1 MRKII
6 GFVLLAL
13 GAALLAIGVVATTW
27 APGQVKKTPVDVNT
41 TTRLDGTAAKF
52 DAVTGALGEA
62 RPIGITSLTRTDSEA
77 SNDSVAVFVAQQCVV
92 FTDAGDVPDCGTAG
106 TAGGAGDDR
115 VVSIG
120 VDRFATDRVSALA
133 VDEEGY
139 IPAQF
144 MTKQHDGIV
153 NKFPFDTE
161 QKSYPYW
168 DSLTGQ
174 AWPAEFVDVE
184 DMQGLETYHF
194 RVTIDRVA
202 VAEVA
207 EKTPGFYGNV
217 ADIWVEP
224 ATGAIVR
231 QAQDQ
236 QRYLESGDQVL
247 DLQADFTDDQ
257 INTSVAD
264 TKDSVKQL
272 DTILKTAPLVGFI
285 GGGLLLVAGAF
296 LVLSTRK
303 KDDDTTSEHIKK
315 PVPAGI

>member
-13 GAALLAIGVVATTW
+13 AAALLAIGVVATVW
-27 APGQVKKTPVDVNT
+27 APGQVKKTPVDINT
-41 TTRLDGTAAKF
+41 TTRLEGTAAKY
-52 DAVTGALGEA
+52 DAETGALGEA
-62 RPIGITSLTRTDSEA
+62 RPVGITSLTRTDSEA
-77 SNDSVAVFVAQQCVV
+77 SDDSVAVFVAQQCVV
-92 FTDAGDVPDCGTAG
+92 FTDDGDVPDCGTTDAAG
-106 TAGGAGDDR
+106 ENGDDR

-139 IPAQF
+139 VPEPF
-144 MTKQHDGIV
+144 RTTQHDGIV

-161 QKSYPYW
+161 KKAYPYW

-174 AWPAEFVDVE
+174 AWPAEFVEVE
-184 DMQGLETYHF
+184 DVQGLETYHF
-194 RVTIDRVA
+194 RVSIDRVE
-202 VAEVA
+202 AEVA
-207 EKTPGFYGNV
+207 EGTSGRYSNV

-231 QAQDQ
+231 QTQDQ

-257 INTSVAD
+257 LDTSVAA
-264 TKDSVKQL
+264 TRDSVKQL

-285 GGGLLLVAGAF
+285 GGALLLVAGAF
-296 LVLSTRK
+296 LVLSTRRK
-303 KDDDTTSEHIKK
+303 KNDYTTSGHIRE
-315 PVPAGI
+315 PVSADI